1 MGLEARC
8 PDQVGSGR
16 VTPLSTP
23 PLTGGISSGA
33 QDHPVSSFLETLR
46 LLKAA
51 VLTLLSPNLVTM
63 FSC

>member
-33 QDHPVSSFLETLR
+33 QDHPVSSFLETLY
-46 LLKAA
+46 A
-51 VLTLLSPNLVTM
+51 
-63 FSC
+63 F